1 MPKNVTL
8 ASVRGRGIRLALPG
22 PTKKSGSTIPTRS
35 STQQPSP
42 ITQEPTGSSTQI
54 TKNVVES
61 STQPPSSQTAKQTKA
76 DYAFPIQTLLALQD
90 AGLTKLHK
98 KSWADICDSSDED
111 EIDLTKL
118 ISQMATQNTI
128 CNDPKGKIIAQTM
141 PPQSNQTQPVNT
153 QLKQPSTYIS
163 KNKFSSVLLME
174 PEFWEKSHFKVI
186 PKVFPPGFHF
196 RPTALNKT
204 RQFYEFILVDSD
216 SVSIKHYKDP
226 KDATNITY
234 STIQILN
241 VLTPNQFGKNPN
253 NTKKFSNPYD
263 PIGYSYWDYV
273 DAWTRVF
280 WLQNNQ
286 NRHSWLIYFKKNTNY
301 QFPNWFSQWWDYFG
315 PLPEILPPPADEGF
329 KIFTKKFDQQ
339 ETSIP
344 ADLQFFSVFSLTWV
358 FSWQYRY
365 GKQEHPKAP
374 PMLQR
379 NAYVK
384 WWSQFDA
391 AMAHPDKVRNWFKE
405 HPKFTKPFDHEES
418 VFLNQKAQIAAA
430 LAGAQSKETLARHL
444 QQIMQMIE
452 EDKKHKNDPTPSEE
466 SSSDYNQ
473 NKDDCFGINLGEE

>member
-1 MPKNVTL
+1 MPKKATL

-22 PTKKSGSTIPTRS
+22 PTKRSGSSTPTGS

-61 STQPPSSQTAKQTKA
+61 STQPPSSQTAKQTKT

-118 ISQMATQNTI
+118 ISQMATQKTI
-128 CNDPKGKIIAQTM
+128 CNDPKGKTIAQTM
-141 PPQSNQTQPVNT
+141 PPQPNQTQHVKT
-153 QLKQPSTYIS
+153 QSKQPTTYIS

-174 PEFWEKSHFKVI
+174 PEFWEKSPFKVI

-226 KDATNITY
+226 KDASNITH
-234 STIQILN
+234 STIQILKDI
-241 VLTPNQFGKNPN
+241 L
-253 NTKKFSNPYD
+253 
-263 PIGYSYWDYV
+263 IGIMWMPGQEYLV
-273 DAWTRVF
+273 T
-280 WLQNNQ
+280 NNQ

-315 PLPEILPPPADEGF
+315 PLPEILPPPADEG
-329 KIFTKKFDQQ
+329 
-339 ETSIP
+339 
-344 ADLQFFSVFSLTWV
+344 
-358 FSWQYRY
+358 Y

-379 NAYVK
+379 NAFVK

-391 AMAHPDKVRNWFKE
+391 TMAHPEKVRNWFKE

-444 QQIMQMIE
+444 QQIMEMID
-452 EDKKHKNDPTPSEE
+452 EDKKHKDDPTPSEE

-473 NKDDCFGINLGEE
+473 NEDDCFGINLGED

>member
-1 MPKNVTL
+1 MPKKATL

-22 PTKKSGSTIPTRS
+22 PTKRSRSSTPTGS

-118 ISQMATQNTI
+118 ISQMATQKTI
-128 CNDPKGKIIAQTM
+128 CNDPKGKTIAQTM
-141 PPQSNQTQPVNT
+141 PPQSNQTQHVKT
-153 QLKQPSTYIS
+153 QSKQPTTYIS

-174 PEFWEKSHFKVI
+174 PEFWEKSPFKVI

-226 KDATNITY
+226 KDATNITH
-234 STIQILN
+234 STIQILK

-315 PLPEILPPPADEGF
+315 PLPEILPPPADEG
-329 KIFTKKFDQQ
+329 
-339 ETSIP
+339 
-344 ADLQFFSVFSLTWV
+344 
-358 FSWQYRY
+358 Y

-379 NAYVK
+379 NAFVK

-391 AMAHPDKVRNWFKE
+391 AMAHPEKVRNWFKE

-418 VFLNQKAQIAAA
+418 IFLNQKAQIAAA

-444 QQIMQMIE
+444 QQIMQMID
-452 EDKKHKNDPTPSEE
+452 EDKKHKDDPTPSEE

-473 NKDDCFGINLGEE
+473 NEDDCFGINLGED

>member
-1 MPKNVTL
+1 FIPNLNNLIKPLHDRLKKNPPPWTDKHSDIIRFLKTKVRNLPCLYLPIPHAFKIVETDASDLGYGVSLISTLSISRVTQTLSLTFSHVNICREIIKGKMPKKATL

-22 PTKKSGSTIPTRS
+22 PSKKSGSSTPTGS

-118 ISQMATQNTI
+118 ISQMATQKII
-128 CNDPKGKIIAQTM
+128 CNDPKGKTIAQTM
-141 PPQSNQTQPVNT
+141 PPQSNQTQPANT
-153 QLKQPSTYIS
+153 QFKQPSTYIS

-174 PEFWEKSHFKVI
+174 PEFWEKSPFKVI

-226 KDATNITY
+226 KDATNITH
-234 STIQILN
+234 STIQILK

-263 PIGYSYWDYV
+263 PIGYSYWDYM
-273 DAWTRVF
+273 DAWTR
-280 WLQNNQ
+280 
-286 NRHSWLIYFKKNTNY
+286 
-301 QFPNWFSQWWDYFG
+301 
-315 PLPEILPPPADEGF
+315 
-329 KIFTKKFDQQ
+329 
-339 ETSIP
+339 
-344 ADLQFFSVFSLTWV
+344 
-358 FSWQYRY
+358 
-365 GKQEHPKAP
+365 
-374 PMLQR
+374 
-379 NAYVK
+379 
-384 WWSQFDA
+384 
-391 AMAHPDKVRNWFKE
+391 
-405 HPKFTKPFDHEES
+405 
-418 VFLNQKAQIAAA
+418 
-430 LAGAQSKETLARHL
+430 
-444 QQIMQMIE
+444 
-452 EDKKHKNDPTPSEE
+452 
-466 SSSDYNQ
+466 
-473 NKDDCFGINLGEE
+473 

>member
-1 MPKNVTL
+1 MPKKATL

-22 PTKKSGSTIPTRS
+22 PTKRSGSSTPTGS

-90 AGLTKLHK
+90 AGLIKLHK

-118 ISQMATQNTI
+118 ISQMATQKTI
-128 CNDPKGKIIAQTM
+128 CNDPKGKTIAQIM
-141 PPQSNQTQPVNT
+141 PPQSNQTHHVKT
-153 QLKQPSTYIS
+153 QSKQPTTYIS

-174 PEFWEKSHFKVI
+174 PEFWEKSPFKVI

-226 KDATNITY
+226 KDATNITH
-234 STIQILN
+234 STIQILK
-241 VLTPNQFGKNPN
+241 VLTPNQF
-253 NTKKFSNPYD
+253 
-263 PIGYSYWDYV
+263 
-273 DAWTRVF
+273 
-280 WLQNNQ
+280 
-286 NRHSWLIYFKKNTNY
+286 
-301 QFPNWFSQWWDYFG
+301 
-315 PLPEILPPPADEGF
+315 EILPPLADEGF

-344 ADLQFFSVFSLTWV
+344 VDLQFFSVFSLAWV
-358 FSWQYRY
+358 FSWQYSLM
-365 GKQEHPKAP
+365 P
-374 PMLQR
+374 PWLIQ
-379 NAYVK
+379 K
-384 WWSQFDA
+384 KFEIGS
-391 AMAHPDKVRNWFKE
+391 KST
-405 HPKFTKPFDHEES
+405 PKFTKPFDHEES

-444 QQIMQMIE
+444 QQIMQMID
-452 EDKKHKNDPTPSEE
+452 EDKKHKDDPTPSEE
-466 SSSDYNQ
+466 SSSDYN
-473 NKDDCFGINLGEE
+473 

>member
-1 MPKNVTL
+1 MPKKATL

-22 PTKKSGSTIPTRS
+22 PTKKSGSSTPTGS

-42 ITQEPTGSSTQI
+42 LTQEPTGSSTQI

-118 ISQMATQNTI
+118 ISQMATQKTI
-128 CNDPKGKIIAQTM
+128 CNDPKGKTIAQTV

-153 QLKQPSTYIS
+153 QLKHPTTYIS

-174 PEFWEKSHFKVI
+174 PEFWEKLPFKVI

-226 KDATNITY
+226 KDATNITH
-234 STIQILN
+234 STIQILK
-241 VLTPNQFGKNPN
+241 VLTPNQF
-253 NTKKFSNPYD
+253 
-263 PIGYSYWDYV
+263 
-273 DAWTRVF
+273 
-280 WLQNNQ
+280 
-286 NRHSWLIYFKKNTNY
+286 
-301 QFPNWFSQWWDYFG
+301 
-315 PLPEILPPPADEGF
+315 EILPPPADEGF

-344 ADLQFFSVFSLTWV
+344 ADLQFFSVFSLAW
-358 FSWQYRY
+358 
-365 GKQEHPKAP
+365 
-374 PMLQR
+374 
-379 NAYVK
+379 
-384 WWSQFDA
+384 FDA

-444 QQIMQMIE
+444 QQIMQMID
-452 EDKKHKNDPTPSEE
+452 EDKKHKDDPTPSEE

-473 NKDDCFGINLGEE
+473 NEDDCFGINLGED

>member
-1 MPKNVTL
+1 MPKKATL

-22 PTKKSGSTIPTRS
+22 PTKKSGSSTPTGS

-98 KSWADICDSSDED
+98 KSWADICHSSDED

-118 ISQMATQNTI
+118 ISQMATQKPFAMIQRKT
-128 CNDPKGKIIAQTM
+128 IAQTM
-141 PPQSNQTQPVNT
+141 PPQSNQTQHVKT
-153 QLKQPSTYIS
+153 QSKQPTTYIS

-174 PEFWEKSHFKVI
+174 PEFWEKSPFKVI

-226 KDATNITY
+226 KDATNITH
-234 STIQILN
+234 STIQILK
-241 VLTPNQFGKNPN
+241 VLTPNQFEQ
-253 NTKKFSNPYD
+253 TFL
-263 PIGYSYWDYV
+263 
-273 DAWTRVF
+273 AHLF
-280 WLQNNQ
+280 QE
-286 NRHSWLIYFKKNTNY
+286 NTNY

-315 PLPEILPPPADEGF
+315 PLPEILPPPADEG
-329 KIFTKKFDQQ
+329 
-339 ETSIP
+339 
-344 ADLQFFSVFSLTWV
+344 
-358 FSWQYRY
+358 Y

-379 NAYVK
+379 NAFVK

-391 AMAHPDKVRNWFKE
+391 AMAHPEKVRNWFKE

-418 VFLNQKAQIAAA
+418 IFLNQKAQIAAA

-444 QQIMQMIE
+444 QQIMQMID
-452 EDKKHKNDPTPSEE
+452 EDKKHKDDHTPSEE

-473 NKDDCFGINLGEE
+473 NEDDCFGINLGED

>member
-1 MPKNVTL
+1 MPKKATL
-8 ASVRGRGIRLALPG
+8 ASVRGRGIRLALLG
-22 PTKKSGSTIPTRS
+22 PTKRSGSSTPTGS

-118 ISQMATQNTI
+118 ISQMATQKII
-128 CNDPKGKIIAQTM
+128 CNDPKGKTIAQTM
-141 PPQSNQTQPVNT
+141 PPQSNQSQHVKTQS
-153 QLKQPSTYIS
+153 KQPTTYIS

-174 PEFWEKSHFKVI
+174 PEFWEKSPFKVI

-216 SVSIKHYKDP
+216 LVSIKHYKDP
-226 KDATNITY
+226 KDATNITH
-234 STIQILN
+234 STIQILK
-241 VLTPNQFGKNPN
+241 VLTPNQF
-253 NTKKFSNPYD
+253 
-263 PIGYSYWDYV
+263 
-273 DAWTRVF
+273 
-280 WLQNNQ
+280 
-286 NRHSWLIYFKKNTNY
+286 
-301 QFPNWFSQWWDYFG
+301 
-315 PLPEILPPPADEGF
+315 EILPPPADEGF

-344 ADLQFFSVFSLTWV
+344 VDLQFFSVFSLAWV

-379 NAYVK
+379 NAFVK

-391 AMAHPDKVRNWFKE
+391 AMAHPEKVRNWFKE

-444 QQIMQMIE
+444 QQIMQMID
-452 EDKKHKNDPTPSEE
+452 EDKKHKDDPTPSEE

-473 NKDDCFGINLGEE
+473 NEDDCFGINLGED

>member
-1 MPKNVTL
+1 FIPNLNNLLKPFHDRLKKNPPPWTDKHSDIIRFLKTKVRNLPCLYLPIPHAFKIVETDVSDLGYGVSLILTLSISRVTQTLSLTFSHVNICREITKEKMPKKATL

-22 PTKKSGSTIPTRS
+22 PTKRSGSSTPTGS

-90 AGLTKLHK
+90 AGLTKVHK

-118 ISQMATQNTI
+118 ISQMATQKTI
-128 CNDPKGKIIAQTM
+128 CNDPKGKTIAQTM
-141 PPQSNQTQPVNT
+141 PPQSNPTQPVKT
-153 QLKQPSTYIS
+153 QLKQPTTYIS

-174 PEFWEKSHFKVI
+174 PEFWEKSPFKVI
-186 PKVFPPGFHF
+186 PKVFPSGFHF

-226 KDATNITY
+226 KDVTNITH
-234 STIQILN
+234 STIQILK

-273 DAWTRVF
+273 DAWTR
-280 WLQNNQ
+280 
-286 NRHSWLIYFKKNTNY
+286 
-301 QFPNWFSQWWDYFG
+301 
-315 PLPEILPPPADEGF
+315 
-329 KIFTKKFDQQ
+329 
-339 ETSIP
+339 
-344 ADLQFFSVFSLTWV
+344 
-358 FSWQYRY
+358 
-365 GKQEHPKAP
+365 
-374 PMLQR
+374 
-379 NAYVK
+379 
-384 WWSQFDA
+384 
-391 AMAHPDKVRNWFKE
+391 
-405 HPKFTKPFDHEES
+405 
-418 VFLNQKAQIAAA
+418 
-430 LAGAQSKETLARHL
+430 
-444 QQIMQMIE
+444 
-452 EDKKHKNDPTPSEE
+452 
-466 SSSDYNQ
+466 
-473 NKDDCFGINLGEE
+473 

>member
-1 MPKNVTL
+1 MPKKATL

-22 PTKKSGSTIPTRS
+22 PTKRSGSSTPTGS

-61 STQPPSSQTAKQTKA
+61 STQPSSSQTARQTKA
-76 DYAFPIQTLLALQD
+76 DYDFPIQTLLALQD

-111 EIDLTKL
+111 DIDLTKL
-118 ISQMATQNTI
+118 ISQMATQKTI
-128 CNDPKGKIIAQTM
+128 CNDPKGKTIAQTM
-141 PPQSNQTQPVNT
+141 PPQSNQTQHVKT
-153 QLKQPSTYIS
+153 QSKQPTTYIS

-174 PEFWEKSHFKVI
+174 PEFWEKSPFKVI

-226 KDATNITY
+226 KDATNITH
-234 STIQILN
+234 STIQIL
-241 VLTPNQFGKNPN
+241 K
-253 NTKKFSNPYD
+253 
-263 PIGYSYWDYV
+263 
-273 DAWTRVF
+273 
-280 WLQNNQ
+280 
-286 NRHSWLIYFKKNTNY
+286 
-301 QFPNWFSQWWDYFG
+301 
-315 PLPEILPPPADEGF
+315 
-329 KIFTKKFDQQ
+329 
-339 ETSIP
+339 
-344 ADLQFFSVFSLTWV
+344 
-358 FSWQYRY
+358 Y

-379 NAYVK
+379 NAFVK

-391 AMAHPDKVRNWFKE
+391 AMAHPEKVRNWFKE

-444 QQIMQMIE
+444 QQIMQMID
-452 EDKKHKNDPTPSEE
+452 EDKKHKDDPTPSEE

-473 NKDDCFGINLGEE
+473 NEDDCFGINLGED